1 MGREGRNIV
10 LDISMKLFHT
20 QMILTETPPFFLLSL
35 PVFLGVRGHSTT
47 IGVKCDDL
55 SSAR

>member
-35 PVFLGVRGHSTT
+35 PVFLSVHGPSTA
-47 IGVKCDDL
+47 IGVNCDHIP
-55 SSAR
+55 SVR